1 MCVCVCVWM
10 VDDCV
15 DPLLSFVRWNCEFRS
30 LPQAILHYFVFYL
43 CVHIVDSSTNKW
55 IYLCVQ
61 PSHRR
66 RRGREMPVSTYH
78 IIKCMYSVYLYI
90 SLRRSFALSMQANFL
105 AWPMTDSCYTL
116 FFWCCCSSY
125 VLHPRHAVALIVL
138 DGDGQRSRKRKK
150 IAHTTVNIIWVL
162 IIIANY
168 KSNK

>member
-78 IIKCMYSVYLYI
+78 IIKCMYFVYLYI
-90 SLRRSFALSMQANFL
+90 SLRRSFALSICKRISLPGQ
-105 AWPMTDSCYTL
+105 WQIHVIHC
-116 FFWCCCSSY
+116 FFGVV
-125 VLHPRHAVALIVL
+125 VLRMFCIH
-138 DGDGQRSRKRKK
+138 DTRSLLSFSTATAKEAEREKK
-150 IAHTTVNIIWVL
+150 SHTPQWT
-162 IIIANY
+162 
-168 KSNK
+168 